1 MATVVCELCP
11 RYCAIPDGGAGDCRI
26 RINVDGK
33 LLATTFAR
41 PSSVHIDP
49 MEKKPLFHFFP
60 GTPIFSI
67 ATAGCN
73 LHCLNCQNWQLSQS
87 SGQEMEVIY
96 QAPPEKVVATAQG
109 NGCRA
114 IAYTYSEPLV
124 YYEYVRATAEVARQA
139 GLRNVLVSAGYVNE
153 KPLRALCKWLDAA
166 NVDLKAF
173 DDGFYRSVCGA
184 TLKPVLAALRI
195 MREEGVWLEITNLVI
210 PGLNDDLAMV
220 RRMATWIRQE
230 LGAATPLHISR
241 FHPQYR
247 MRNLPPTPAEALLR
261 CRREARDAGLEYVY
275 VGNVPGEDAESTLC
289 PRDGQPLLRR
299 FGFTVQE
306 NNLKEGRCPR
316 CAHLIPGVWT

>member
-1 MATVVCELCP
+1 MSQVICELCP
-11 RYCAIPDGGAGDCRI
+11 RYCAIPEGGAGDCRI
-26 RINVDGK
+26 RINLGGK
-33 LLATTFAR
+33 LIATTYGR

-87 SGQEMEVIY
+87 GAHEMD
-96 QAPPEKVVATAQG
+96 VVYRASPQQVVSTAQER
-109 NGCRA
+109 GCRS

-124 YYEYVRATAEVARQA
+124 FYEYVRDTARLARTA
-139 GLRNVLVSAGYVNE
+139 GMRNVLVSAGYINE
-153 KPLRALCKWLDAA
+153 KPLRQLCSWLDAA

-173 DDGFYRSVCGA
+173 DERFYRQITGA
-184 TLKPVLAALRI
+184 TLKPVLATLRI
-195 MREEGVWLEITNLVI
+195 LREAGVWLEITNLII

-220 RRMATWIRQE
+220 RRMATWIRTE
-230 LGAATPLHISR
+230 LGAETPLHISR

-247 MRNLPPTPAEALLR
+247 MRNLPPTPTEALLR

-275 VGNVPGEDAESTLC
+275 IGNQAGEHAESTFC
-289 PRDGQPLLRR
+289 PLDGTLLIRR
-299 FGFTVQE
+299 YGFAIQE
-306 NNLKEGRCPR
+306 NFLKEGRCPV
-316 CAHLIPGVWT
+316 CTHTIPGVWI

>member
-1 MATVVCELCP
+1 
-11 RYCAIPDGGAGDCRI
+11 
-26 RINVDGK
+26 
-33 LLATTFAR
+33 
-41 PSSVHIDP
+41 
-49 MEKKPLFHFFP
+49 
-60 GTPIFSI
+60 
-67 ATAGCN
+67 
-73 LHCLNCQNWQLSQS
+73 
-87 SGQEMEVIY
+87 
-96 QAPPEKVVATAQG
+96 
-109 NGCRA
+109 A